1 MLDFHYFIFF
11 SVFSREINQMVKGH
25 KMEAAR
31 NSEFTSSLFYTS
43 VKDML
48 LCSCYAIHIV
58 NGYTYTEIKKMY
70 IFKN

>member
-1 MLDFHYFIFF
+1 
-11 SVFSREINQMVKGH
+11 MVKVH